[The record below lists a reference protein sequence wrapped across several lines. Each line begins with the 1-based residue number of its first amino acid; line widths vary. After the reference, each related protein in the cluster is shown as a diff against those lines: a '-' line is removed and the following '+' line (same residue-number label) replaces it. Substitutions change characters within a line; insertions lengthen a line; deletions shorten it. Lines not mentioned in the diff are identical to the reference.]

1 MLALLA
7 VRTVHGALQPRRRET
22 SSAGPG
28 SGISG
33 DMIDENV
40 PACTW

>member
-1 MLALLA
+1 MLALAA

-22 SSAGPG
+22 SSAGP
-28 SGISG
+28 SGGIPG
-33 DMIDENV
+33 DVIDENV